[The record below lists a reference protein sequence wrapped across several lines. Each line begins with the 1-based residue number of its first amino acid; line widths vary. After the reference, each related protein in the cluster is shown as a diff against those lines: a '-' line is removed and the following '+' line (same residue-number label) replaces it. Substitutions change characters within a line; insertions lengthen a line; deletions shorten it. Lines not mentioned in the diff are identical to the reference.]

1 MRTPRRRAVGTGG
14 TATRS
19 VGMTRQYRPADAAL
33 QPTFLI
39 ALGWIGIAGC
49 LAFAGAVVTADLIVP
64 DQSWLSDTIS
74 DLGAGEL
81 EFIVDIGLYSFS
93 AGLIACAL
101 GAAHVH
107 LGGARW
113 SWGLVGLAVLALT
126 VFLVGARNEYGDGDE
141 EGWVIHI
148 YLVYGLG
155 VLFAAVPMAMSFGAR
170 SAGIGYLRAL
180 RFGSVLWA
188 LAAPPFFF
196 VPTSIDGAYERG
208 LMLIAFITV
217 ITLSRLLITE
227 GLRVR

>member
-1 MRTPRRRAVGTGG
+1 
-14 TATRS
+14 
-19 VGMTRQYRPADAAL
+19 MTRQYRPADAAL
-33 QPTFLI
+33 QPTLLI
-39 ALGWIGIAGC
+39 VLGWTGIAGC
-49 LAFAGAVVTADLIVP
+49 VAFAAAVVVADVLVP
-64 DQSWLSDTIS
+64 GQNWVSDTIS

-81 EFIVDIGLYSFS
+81 EFIVDIGLYCFS

-107 LGGARW
+107 LGRAPW
-113 SWGLVGLAVLALT
+113 SWGLVGLAILGLT

-148 YLVYGLG
+148 YLVYALG
-155 VLFAAVPMAMSFGAR
+155 FLFFAVPMAMSFGAR
-170 SAGIGYLRAL
+170 SAGVGYLRAL
-180 RFGSVLWA
+180 RTGSVLWA

-208 LMLIAFITV
+208 LMLIAFVTV
-217 ITLSRLLITE
+217 ITLSRLLISE